1 MSERTYVNLEKKQVE
16 QILALFEEID
26 ELRGLRALEKFMHL
40 IFKDALGRINNG
52 W

>member
-1 MSERTYVNLEKKQVE
+1 MNDRTSVNLEKKQVE

-26 ELRGLRALEKFMHL
+26 DGRGLMAVEKFISL
-40 IFKDALGRINNG
+40 IFKDALDRINKG